1 MFEFHIKSA
10 DERFYIPENLREYP
24 SQKDCSILLQIMSPY
39 PKTRVSCLGYQ
50 LSVVVQS
57 CCLLY

>member
-24 SQKDCSILLQIMSPY
+24 SQKDCFILLQIVSPY
-39 PKTRVSCLGYQ
+39 PKTSKLPRLPA
-50 LSVVVQS
+50 
-57 CCLLY
+57 